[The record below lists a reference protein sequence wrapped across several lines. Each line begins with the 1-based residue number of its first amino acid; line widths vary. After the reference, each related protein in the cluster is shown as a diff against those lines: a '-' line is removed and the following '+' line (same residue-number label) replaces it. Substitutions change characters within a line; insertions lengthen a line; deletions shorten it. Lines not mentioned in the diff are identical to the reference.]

1 MAGFVGCVNLSRG
14 KKMERRRYQ
23 RIFSQGISAEISDGI
38 GRYTGVVSNV
48 SMNGL
53 MIEDLPPHIDG
64 EASWYIIVIE
74 EKELALKIFFKP
86 KWSVLYETN
95 RMIGWMVVD
104 ASWEWAEFVHAL
116 YAKTI
121 DCWELLA

>member
-1 MAGFVGCVNLSRG
+1 
-14 KKMERRRYQ
+14 MERRRYQ
-23 RIFSQGISAEISDGI
+23 RIFPQGISAEISDGI
-38 GRYTGVVSNV
+38 GFYKGVVSNV

-64 EASWYIIVIE
+64 KASWYVIVVE

-86 KWSVLYETN
+86 KWSVSKETN
-95 RMIGWMVVD
+95 RLVGGMVVD
-104 ASWEWAEFVHAL
+104 PSWEWAEFVHAL

-121 DCWELLA
+121 DC